1 MPKFANEHSYENLVT
16 DCIGAWK
23 RGGLRTLSKL
33 IGRLDESIGRGDLS
47 GAFRNQLAS
56 LREQTEALEA
66 EFQEIEA
73 RIKEQEARIKDL
85 QRVRRSSS
93 ESRTNS
99 RKHRSLKQIVGLWR
113 RQKTN
118 RRTVTAVGVRPVI
131 PVYDQRGS
139 FSGFLGL
146 LETAGPSASASISEG
161 AAHSPSLAKQPTSRE
176 DQSTCNQSD

>member
-1 MPKFANEHSYENLVT
+1 MIG
-16 DCIGAWK
+16 CIGAWN
-23 RGGLRTLSKL
+23 RRGLRTLSKL
-33 IGRLDESIGRGDLS
+33 IDRLNESTGRGDLS
-47 GAFRNQLAS
+47 GAFRNQLAT
-56 LREQTEALEA
+56 LREQTEAVEA

-85 QRVRRSSS
+85 ERVRRSSS
-93 ESRTNS
+93 QSKPNS
-99 RKHRSLKQIVGLWR
+99 KNRRSLKQIVGLWR

-146 LETAGPSASASISEG
+146 LETAGPSTPASISEG
-161 AAHSPSLAKQPTSRE
+161 AAHSSSLAKQPTSRE
-176 DQSTCNQSD
+176 DQSTCNQST